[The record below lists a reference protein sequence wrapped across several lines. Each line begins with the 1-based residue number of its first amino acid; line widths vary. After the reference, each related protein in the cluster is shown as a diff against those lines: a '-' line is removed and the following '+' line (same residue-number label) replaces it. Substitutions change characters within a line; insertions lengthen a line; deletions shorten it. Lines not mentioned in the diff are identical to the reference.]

1 MRTHPLKARKRKK
14 RIGNNGGNVP
24 GAARVYCREG
34 VHKVNRQMIRSFTA
48 FVIAML
54 LLGTTGAFAQKK
66 GEDQS
71 VRSVQGTVSDAGDN
85 AVNGAVVQLK
95 NTKTLQIRSF
105 ITKEQ
110 GAYYFHGLSPDVD
123 YELKAEYKGASSPTR
138 TLSTFDSRKQ
148 AVINLKLNK

>member
-1 MRTHPLKARKRKK
+1 MYRKL
-14 RIGNNGGNVP
+14 ISSLSILTVG
-24 GAARVYCREG
+24 
-34 VHKVNRQMIRSFTA
+34 
-48 FVIAML
+48 L
-54 LLGTTGAFAQKK
+54 LLVGLTGAFAQKK
-66 GEDQS
+66 GTEQN
-71 VRSVQGTVSDAGDN
+71 VRSVQGTVTDANDN

-123 YELKAEYKGASSPTR
+123 YELKAEYQGATSPTK
-138 TLSTFDSRKQ
+138 TLSSFDSRKQ